1 LGEVADIY
9 DTVADSDQI
18 ARFNGEPAVMIL
30 VYRTAEENVIDVA
43 GAVKAYVAERAD
55 LPPGVQLSVWQDDTK
70 ELRDRLSTLVENGVA
85 GFLLVLMMLA
95 IFLRPKLALWVSAG
109 LAVAFIGTVALM
121 PSFGMSINSLSLF
134 AFILVLGLL
143 VDDAIVVGENIYRHY
158 EMGSPNAALD
168 GAREIA
174 LPVLFSVLTTMVAFT
189 PLSMVPGN
197 AGKFLRILP
206 VIVILALAVSLV
218 ESLLILPS
226 HLSHLDRSP
235 KRPSLADRLGFLSLD
250 RLARRVYLPILKT
263 CLRWRYAVLAGS
275 LGSII
280 LTFSLIGGGHLE
292 FSLFPPVESN
302 NLIAFLRM
310 APGTSAEA
318 TGEALA
324 ELEAAARRSPRALQA
339 ETREDPFQ
347 QGLTSIGS
355 QPFREL
361 QRRRSTLAFDATGSH
376 IGEVNLELVD
386 PEERSTSAAE
396 LLERWRGESPEL
408 PGALDV
414 EFTSELLSAGKAVDV
429 QLASHDF
436 EVLHRAS
443 ARVRAYL
450 GTQPGVVNIADSAQS
465 GKRRLV
471 FELNDRGRALGLTQ
485 AELARQIRRAFFG
498 EDIQRFYRDG
508 REVRVMVRL
517 PEAERADPASLD
529 DMRIRTPGGVSAPL
543 ETVADVRE
551 DRSRGTV
558 HRVDRE
564 RTVNVTADVDLAVTS
579 GNAVNAAM
587 VAQLLDPLVEAEPDL
602 RYRMAGEQ
610 EEQAVVFAGLRRNF
624 LLALFTMYALL
635 AIFFRS
641 YTQPLIVMSAIPFG
655 FVGSVWAHFLL
666 GRYFTI
672 LSVWGIVAVS
682 GVVVNDSLVLID
694 RINKVEGNRLP
705 KKLIAAGL
713 MRFRPILLTSITTF
727 AGLTPLLL
735 ETSVQAQYLIPMAIS
750 VAFGVLFSTSMI
762 LVFVPSLYLILRDLG
777 QLRGRI
783 FRHRSAAQPA
793 DRPD

>member
-1 LGEVADIY
+1 
-9 DTVADSDQI
+9 
-18 ARFNGEPAVMIL
+18 M
-30 VYRTAEENVIDVA
+30 
-43 GAVKAYVAERAD
+43 
-55 LPPGVQLSVWQDDTK
+55 
-70 ELRDRLSTLVENGVA
+70 
-85 GFLLVLMMLA
+85 
-95 IFLRPKLALWVSAG
+95 
-109 LAVAFIGTVALM
+109 
-121 PSFGMSINSLSLF
+121 
-134 AFILVLGLL
+134 
-143 VDDAIVVGENIYRHY
+143 
-158 EMGSPNAALD
+158 
-168 GAREIA
+168 
-174 LPVLFSVLTTMVAFT
+174 
-189 PLSMVPGN
+189 
-197 AGKFLRILP
+197 
-206 VIVILALAVSLV
+206 
-218 ESLLILPS
+218 
-226 HLSHLDRSP
+226 
-235 KRPSLADRLGFLSLD
+235 GFLSLD
-250 RLARRVYLPILKT
+250 RLARRIYLPILKT

-275 LGSII
+275 VGSII
-280 LTFSLIGGGHLE
+280 LTVSLVGGGHLK

-324 ELEAAARRSPRALQA
+324 ELEAAAVRSRRSLEA
-339 ETREDPFQ
+339 ETGEDPFL
-347 QGLTSIGS
+347 QGLTSVGS

-361 QRRRSTLAFDATGSH
+361 QRRRSTLAFDESGSH

-386 PEERSTSAAE
+386 PEARSISAAQ
-396 LLERWRGESPEL
+396 LLDRWRHESPDL

-436 EVLHRAS
+436 ETLHRA
-443 ARVRAYL
+443 AGRVRDYL
-450 GTQPGVVNIADSAQS
+450 GSQPGVVNIADSAQS

-471 FELNDRGRALGLTQ
+471 FELNARGRALGLTQ

-517 PEAERADPASLD
+517 PESERADPASLD
-529 DMRIRTPGGVSAPL
+529 DLRIKTPGGASVPL
-543 ETVADVRE
+543 ATVADVRE

-558 HRVDRE
+558 LRVDRE
-564 RTVNVTADVDLAVTS
+564 RTVNVTADVDLAITS

-587 VAQLLDPLVEAEPDL
+587 VTRLLEPMTASEPGL

-682 GVVVNDSLVLID
+682 GVVVNDSLVL
-694 RINKVEGNRLP
+694 
-705 KKLIAAGL
+705 
-713 MRFRPILLTSITTF
+713 
-727 AGLTPLLL
+727 
-735 ETSVQAQYLIPMAIS
+735 
-750 VAFGVLFSTSMI
+750 
-762 LVFVPSLYLILRDLG
+762 
-777 QLRGRI
+777 
-783 FRHRSAAQPA
+783 
-793 DRPD
+793 